1 MSFFEGLKRALEA
14 VVREAPT
21 VVLEQPTPV
30 PLADVEPSPLT
41 EVQKAFMD
49 RLYME
54 FEVWLMDRSAVPY
67 PKTSVE
73 FAIWNDGD
81 RWAERRLIA
90 SILKEVRQERAV
102 LRGYVP

>member
-30 PLADVEPSPLT
+30 PLADVEPPPLT
-41 EVQKAFMD
+41 EAQKAFMD

-54 FEVWLMDRSAVPY
+54 FEVWLMGRSATPPPQTVAAY
-67 PKTSVE
+67 
-73 FAIWNDGD
+73 AIWDDED
-81 RWAERRLIA
+81 RWAERKLIA